1 MKLTQEQKDAIRME
15 LLRDVKDHEIRSKII
30 STAYG
35 FAHENGEDGDLESMV
50 YYLMRHQE
58 RVDELFNEY
67 AMSMPYVS
75 EFDEDISIKE
85 LAKQPEDNL
94 QMSKKLK
101 LTKN

>member
-50 YYLMRHQE
+50 YYQWFLICFLRISFVLMFNGPYAFAYINHCNNAF
-58 RVDELFNEY
+58 LF
-67 AMSMPYVS
+67 
-75 EFDEDISIKE
+75 
-85 LAKQPEDNL
+85 
-94 QMSKKLK
+94 
-101 LTKN
+101 